1 MVVYVFLMDESS
13 EDEKTVYI
21 QKGKYRSKLNVEEP
35 ISDFQFK
42 VNIIEMYLLFQIF
55 NNQKHSFLDWSR

>member
-42 VNIIEMYLLFQIF
+42 VSIA
-55 NNQKHSFLDWSR
+55 S